1 MLERDNFESRT
12 AQISKSILS
21 YCMARTSNEHEAE
34 DLAQD
39 ILLELTRS
47 VQNIRD
53 DKAFYGFMW
62 SVAKNVYKQW
72 CRKKLRHQE
81 CELTDN
87 IYDPENTFDAILDE
101 HSDLYLL
108 RRELSLLSEKYR
120 RATILYYLENKSCSE
135 ISSLLS
141 VSESMVK
148 YLLFKSRKILR
159 DGMNMERNY
168 GEQSYNPKNLNLMYM
183 GEGPNKYWE
192 LINGNKIR
200 QNILWACYNDSLTE
214 EEIALQIGVALPY
227 IEDDIKLL
235 TDVWLLKKE
244 GRHYRTNIII
254 LTSDFEAEK
263 AVKLLPLQ
271 KQIAEKLEN
280 FISQNET
287 EIRSVGF
294 CGSNMSLA
302 SLKWHM
308 ATMILFHAYSTADG
322 KYFCNVERPLTAF
335 GEHAYIW
342 GAEDVKGGFNCCT
355 IQAEEWHTNISIFFM
370 DWYSRTEL
378 HHSDFY
384 SNVKWVKVYDK
395 ICHGNIGNLNEFEQE
410 IAAEMIRK
418 GYAVKTNSTIIPAMP
433 VYSQQQYNEII
444 ALQKSVVEEIG
455 NIFEKIQES
464 VTAVLTNH
472 VPVHL
477 KKSVGEIAA
486 MSLFHDGTYLPAS
499 LLVQNGFLSTD
510 WIPGEIATSYVVM
523 K

>member
-1 MLERDNFESRT
+1 MERDIFEFRT

-39 ILLELTRS
+39 ILLELTKS

-53 DKAFYGFMW
+53 EKAFYGFMW

-72 CRKKLRHQE
+72 CRKKLRRRE
-81 CELTDN
+81 CELTDD
-87 IYDPENTFDAILDE
+87 IYDPENMFDEISDE

-120 RATILYYLENKSCSE
+120 RATILYYLENKSCTE

-148 YLLFKSRKILR
+148 YLLFKSRKIIR

-254 LTSDFEAEK
+254 LTSDFDAEK

-271 KQIAEKLEN
+271 KQIAEKLKN
-280 FISQNET
+280 FISRNEA

-294 CGSNMSLA
+294 YGSNMSLA

-308 ATMILFHAYSTADG
+308 ATMMLLQAYGTAND
-322 KYFCNVERPLTAF
+322 KYLTDAERPLTAF

-342 GAEDVKGGFNCCT
+342 GAENIKGGFNCCT
-355 IQAEEWHTNISIFFM
+355 IQAEEWHTDISIFFM
-370 DWYSRTEL
+370 DWYGRTDL
-378 HHSDFY
+378 HHGDFY
-384 SNVKWVKVYDK
+384 GNAKWVKMYDK
-395 ICHGNIGNLNEFEQE
+395 ICHGNIADLNEFEQE
-410 IAAEMIRK
+410 IAAGMIRK
-418 GYAVKTNSTIIPAMP
+418 GYAVKTDDRISPAMP
-433 VYSQQQYNEII
+433 VYSEKQYGKMLD
-444 ALQKSVVEEIG
+444 LQKSVTEEIV
-455 NIFEKIQES
+455 NVFEKIQES
-464 VTAVLTNH
+464 VTTILTNH

-486 MSLFHDGTYLPAS
+486 MSLFNDGTYMPAS
-499 LLVQNGFLSTD
+499 LLVGEGFLSTD
-510 WIPGEIATSYVVM
+510 WIPGEISTSYAVI

>member
-47 VQNIRD
+47 AQNIRD
-53 DKAFYGFMW
+53 EKAFYSFMW

-72 CRKKLRHQE
+72 YRKKLRHQE

-87 IYDPENTFDAILDE
+87 ISDPENIFDVILDE

-200 QNILWACYNDSLTE
+200 QNILWSCYNDSLTE

-254 LTSDFEAEK
+254 LTSDFETEK

-280 FISQNET
+280 FIRQNET
-287 EIRSVGF
+287 AIRNVSF
-294 CGSNMSLA
+294 HGSNMSLT

-395 ICHGNIGNLNEFEQE
+395 ICHENIGNINEFEQE

-455 NIFEKIQES
+455 NTFEIIQES
-464 VTAVLTNH
+464 VTAILTNH

-477 KKSVGEIAA
+477 KKSVGNISA

-499 LLVQNGFLSTD
+499 LLVQTGFLSTD
-510 WIPGEIATSYVVM
+510 WIPGEIATSYAVM

>member
-1 MLERDNFESRT
+1 MERDNFESRT

-72 CRKKLRHQE
+72 YRKKLRNQE

-87 IYDPENTFDAILDE
+87 IYDPENAFDIILDE

-135 ISSLLS
+135 ISSSLS

-192 LINGNKIR
+192 LLNGNKIR

-235 TDVWLLKKE
+235 LDVWLLKKE
-244 GRHYRTNIII
+244 GKHYRTNIII
-254 LTSDFEAEK
+254 LTSDFEVERRLSCCLFK
-263 AVKLLPLQ
+263 NKLLKNWKTSSAKM
-271 KQIAEKLEN
+271 KQKLEVSA
-280 FISQNET
+280 F
-287 EIRSVGF
+287 
-294 CGSNMSLA
+294 
-302 SLKWHM
+302 
-308 ATMILFHAYSTADG
+308 
-322 KYFCNVERPLTAF
+322 VEA
-335 GEHAYIW
+335 
-342 GAEDVKGGFNCCT
+342 
-355 IQAEEWHTNISIFFM
+355 
-370 DWYSRTEL
+370 
-378 HHSDFY
+378 
-384 SNVKWVKVYDK
+384 
-395 ICHGNIGNLNEFEQE
+395 ICL
-410 IAAEMIRK
+410 
-418 GYAVKTNSTIIPAMP
+418 
-433 VYSQQQYNEII
+433 
-444 ALQKSVVEEIG
+444 
-455 NIFEKIQES
+455 
-464 VTAVLTNH
+464 
-472 VPVHL
+472 
-477 KKSVGEIAA
+477 
-486 MSLFHDGTYLPAS
+486 
-499 LLVQNGFLSTD
+499 
-510 WIPGEIATSYVVM
+510 
-523 K
+523 